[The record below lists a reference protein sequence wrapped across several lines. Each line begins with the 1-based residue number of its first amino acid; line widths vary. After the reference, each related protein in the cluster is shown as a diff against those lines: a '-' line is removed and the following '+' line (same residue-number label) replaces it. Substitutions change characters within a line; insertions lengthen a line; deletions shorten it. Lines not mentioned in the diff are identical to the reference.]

1 MHLTRRAARVTFNA
15 AINAVFSAAIALVVT
30 ASALAAQLPQSEY
43 ADHRAALA
51 TAIKDGIIFGAGG
64 RNPVT
69 DFGPFYQIQG
79 FQYLTNYKEP
89 DAAFV
94 MLVQGGRA
102 TSWLFTTAS
111 DPRRAFYYGRRP
123 DSAALHRAI
132 GLPARPIATLVGVLD
147 SLVALQLPLY
157 HVADF
162 EDADFQNADSL
173 TRGRTI
179 VRALVARHPGLE
191 VRDAHPFVDRIRA
204 KKSPAELALIKKA
217 AQISTEGHRAAMSA
231 PEARFEYELQAAVEG
246 AFLKGGAARTS
257 YGSIVGAG
265 MNGTQLHYMKNRA
278 AIARGDLV
286 VIDAGAEYEGYAAD
300 VTRTIPANGK
310 FSPEQR
316 QLYQIVRDAQAAAER
331 NSKLGQSSVAQLDSS
346 ERVRL
351 KGLAKLGLIEA
362 EEATFDPPWN
372 VDCAK
377 QPRQCQ
383 QGMLWMIHG
392 ISHGIGLAVH
402 DPAQFY
408 EGDRTFKAG
417 DAFTIEPGLYIS
429 TRSLD
434 ALPDTPKNRAFMAK
448 VKAAVARY
456 EGAGVRIEDSYIMTE
471 QGLERVSLAPR
482 EIAEIEALMA
492 KRPRVQP

>member
-1 MHLTRRAARVTFNA
+1 MTTARRA
-15 AINAVFSAAIALVVT
+15 LL
-30 ASALAAQLPQSEY
+30 ALALLAPAARAQLPQAEY

-51 TAIKDGIIFGAGG
+51 TAVKDGIVYAAGG
-64 RNPVT
+64 RNPVA
-69 DFGPFYQIQG
+69 DFGTFYQLQG
-79 FQYLTNYKEP
+79 FNYLTNYKEP
-89 DAAFV
+89 DAAFIMV
-94 MLVQGGRA
+94 VHGGRA
-102 TSWLFTTAS
+102 TSWLFTTPA

-123 DSAALHRAI
+123 DSTALNRSL
-132 GLPARPIATLVGVLD
+132 GLPARNIAGLDVVLD
-147 SLVALQLPLY
+147 SLAALNLPLF
-157 HVADF
+157 HLADF
-162 EDADFQNADSL
+162 EDADFANADSL
-173 TRGRTI
+173 TRGRST

-191 VRDAHPFVDRIRA
+191 VKDAHPLLDRIRA
-204 KKSPAELALIKKA
+204 KKSPAEFALIKKA
-217 AQISTEGHRAAMSA
+217 AQISTEGHRAAMLA
-231 PEARFEYELQAAVEG
+231 PEPRFEYDLQAAVEG
-246 AFLKGGAARTS
+246 AFLKGGAARPS

-278 AIARGDLV
+278 AVARGDLI

-300 VTRTIPANGK
+300 VTRTIPASGK
-310 FSPEQR
+310 FTAEQR

-351 KGLAKLGLIEA
+351 KGLAKLGLIES

-372 VDCAK
+372 ADCSK

-429 TRSLD
+429 TASLD
-434 ALPDTPKNRAFMAK
+434 ALPDTPKNRAFIAK

-471 QGLERVSLAPR
+471 QGLERVSTAPR
-482 EIAEIEALMA
+482 EISEIEALMA